1 MLHHLP
7 NNFHPDYADTVKT
20 MSEVYRVLKDEGA
33 FVINTTSREQ
43 QLHSIYMEAIVP
55 KANERIAEKYIT
67 H

>member
-33 FVINTTSREQ
+33 FVINTCSCE
-43 QLHSIYMEAIVP
+43 QLHSIYMEAIIP
-55 KANERIAEKYIT
+55 KANECIAEKYST

>member
-33 FVINTTSREQ
+33 FVINTCSREQ
-43 QLHSIYMEAIVP
+43 QLHSCYMNAIIP
-55 KANERIAEKYIT
+55 KANERIAEK
-67 H
+67 

>member
-7 NNFHPDYADTVKT
+7 NNFHPDYTDTVRT

-33 FVINTTSREQ
+33 FVINTCSREQ
-43 QLHSIYMEAIVP
+43 LYSFYMDAIIP
-55 KANERIAEKYIT
+55 KAIERIAEKYRT

>member
-43 QLHSIYMEAIVP
+43 QLYSCYMEAIIPEAV
-55 KANERIAEKYIT
+55 ERIAEKYST